1 MDEEVLPWLRC
12 PTCSGALDLRDSR
25 CEAHGEIVAGGLH
38 CGCGAVYPIRDG
50 IADFLGRP
58 RPPTIAQLTNELP
71 ATAWAYERLW
81 RPFALTLLSGE
92 LFPYEREL
100 ALVTEWVDAARGGLF
115 VDVACSNGLYAR
127 ALARAIR
134 YAPGHV
140 IGVDHA
146 LPMLR
151 EARQRARAARVRVS
165 YLRASAQALPVA
177 SGAASGVTIGGSL
190 NEIGDLDACLREVR
204 RILTDDGRFVAMT
217 LLTAQGAVGRAVQF
231 AVSAGGIVFWSREEL
246 LQRFRAAGLY
256 PQRDEQ
262 HGIVLFTLAF
272 PSPQSER
279 VPPKDGRRGTE

>member
-1 MDEEVLPWLRC
+1 MDDDLLPALRC
-12 PTCSGALDLRDSR
+12 PACSGALDLCDPR
-25 CEAHGEIVAGGLH
+25 CDATGEALSGALH
-38 CGCGAVYPIRDG
+38 CACGAIYPIRDG
-50 IADFLGRP
+50 IADFLGPP

-92 LFPYEREL
+92 SFPYQREL
-100 ALVTEWVDAARGGLF
+100 ALVTEWAGAARGGLF

-127 ALARAIR
+127 ALARAICH
-134 YAPGHV
+134 APGHV

-146 LPMLR
+146 LPMLQ
-151 EARQRARAARVRVS
+151 EARQRARAAGVRVS

-177 SGAASGVTIGGSL
+177 SGAAAGVTIGGSL

-204 RILTDDGRFVAMT
+204 RILASDGRFVTMT
-217 LLTAQGAVGRAVQF
+217 LLRAQGVAGRAVQR
-231 AVSAGGIVFWSREEL
+231 AASAGGIAFWSREEL

-262 HGIVLFTLAF
+262 HGIVLFTLAC
-272 PSPQSER
+272 P
-279 VPPKDGRRGTE
+279 

>member
-1 MDEEVLPWLRC
+1 MDEDVLPWLRC
-12 PTCSGALDLRDSR
+12 PACSGALNVHDARRD
-25 CEAHGEIVAGGLH
+25 AHGEIAAGRLH

-50 IADFLGRP
+50 IADFLGP
-58 RPPTIAQLTNELP
+58 PHPPTIAQLTNEFP

-92 LFPYEREL
+92 SFPYQREL
-100 ALVTEWVDAARGGLF
+100 ALVTEWINAARGGLF

-134 YAPGHV
+134 HAPGHV
-140 IGVDHA
+140 VGIDHA

-151 EARQRARAARVRVS
+151 EARQRARAAGVRVS

-204 RILTDDGRFVAMT
+204 RILANDGRFVAMT
-217 LLTAQGAVGRAVQF
+217 LLAAQGAVGRAVQC
-231 AVSAGGIVFWSREEL
+231 AVSAGGIAFWSREEL
-246 LQRFRAAGLY
+246 LQRFRTAGLH

-262 HGIVLFTLAF
+262 HGIVLFTLAY
-272 PSPQSER
+272 PCREDSYGKSHAA
-279 VPPKDGRRGTE
+279 VPGNR